1 MTGKSNEA
9 GMVDACMVDGGRA
22 DDAFYTVKMSN
33 VTMWLSCDPQI
44 RECRF
49 VL

>member
-9 GMVDACMVDGGRA
+9 GMVDVCMVDGGRA

-33 VTMWLSCDPQI
+33 VKPKQPKGRKKKEKD
-44 RECRF
+44 E
-49 VL
+49 